1 MCVPGS
7 GTARDTAVSLWGS
20 WLGRLVVATLV
31 LLAGASPL
39 AAQEPPPGDGLQL
52 TVVPLYD
59 GNYQPG
65 AWLPLR
71 VTLQNNGT
79 TRTVQV
85 VAQPDASP
93 ALQALTVE
101 LTTGETRT
109 LPFYVSLER
118 PTRTLNVRVLPEATS
133 DDAAAPLLASARVEL
148 RPRLEERLV
157 ALVSDTPYTLPLLRR
172 QDVTQYPLNAVYLAP
187 ADLPA
192 DVQGY
197 SSLTAL
203 LLHDIAAL
211 QLDGAQQQALL
222 AWVANGGHLLVG
234 GGAVNRTLLNGLPTT
249 LQPAALGATTDL
261 DSVWFGIF
269 TAAEPPPTLTI
280 DGNRLVPAT
289 DARVYGGIGVAPL
302 WVWRDISDGRVTL
315 LAFNPQDPD
324 LEAWATA
331 PLLWDGLL
339 LPPSPRVLS
348 SGISATADPL
358 RLAGLGQ
365 AASSL
370 PSDELPAALPLYGVL
385 VAYLLIVGPVTLY
398 ALRRIDRQPLAWGVL
413 LGTAIVAAAVGFWV
427 ADRSRGAQRA
437 TTHATLIEQ
446 VSTDIA
452 RARGGQA
459 VLLPE
464 SEQFTVA
471 VSSTTFAAPLTAA
484 VVSGAQTTAITGAGG
499 VYGQQG
505 DPLLLTVPRWQGAG
519 IVTDGIAAREAPT
532 ATLTVGANGGTV
544 AVTNPLDV
552 PLSEA
557 FVLAGGQLVVLGDIA
572 AGEQATAAWEPRSER
587 IGLADVVRAADP
599 SVQQGLRT
607 ARGLMREGLLR
618 AALDRTQDTVAREPL
633 LLAWLPAHDTGAP
646 WDIANATRLAQTL
659 LVVPVTT
666 VLQGQASVPP
676 ALLAPELEVGQLLCT
691 AGDVLGVNVNGTSD
705 VFAYAVP
712 SSLAAVEV
720 SELQVGWEATQAAP
734 APGLQFELFNWE
746 TGEWSPPITFEP
758 TLAPLPITAPD
769 RFVRRGRVV
778 LRASNSDPQTFL
790 SGCIALEID
799 ITGSM
804 P

>member
-1 MCVPGS
+1 MG
-7 GTARDTAVSLWGS
+7 RN
-20 WLGRLVVATLV
+20 WLGWAALWMLL
-31 LLAGASPL
+31 LLAGGSPL
-39 AAQEPPPGDGLQL
+39 VAQEPPPGDRLEL
-52 TVVPLYD
+52 TVAPLYD

-65 AWLPLR
+65 AWVPLQ
-71 VTLQNNGT
+71 VTLTNGGA

-85 VAQPDASP
+85 VAQPDGSP
-93 ALQALTVE
+93 ALQAMTVE
-101 LTTGETRT
+101 LTQGETRT
-109 LPFYVSLER
+109 LPFYVYLER
-118 PTRTLNVRVLPEATS
+118 PTRTLNVRALPET
-133 DDAAAPLLASARVEL
+133 DTDNMAAPLLASARLEL

-157 ALVSDTPYTLPLLRR
+157 ALVSDTPYTLTLLRR
-172 QDVTQYPLNAVYLAP
+172 QDVTQYPINAFALDP

-211 QLDGAQQQALL
+211 QLDSAQQRALL

-234 GGAVNRTLLNGLPTT
+234 GGAVNRTLFNGLPPT

-261 DSVWFGIF
+261 DTAWFGIF
-269 TAAEPPPTLTI
+269 TASEPPTMQTL

-289 DARVYGGIGVAPL
+289 DARVYGGSGVAPL
-302 WVWRDISDGRVTL
+302 WVWRDIGDGRVTL

-324 LEAWATA
+324 LAAWAAA

-339 LPPSPRVLS
+339 LPPSPRVLN

-370 PSDELPAALPLYGVL
+370 PPGELPTALPLYGVL

-413 LGTAIVAAAVGFWV
+413 LGTAVVAAAVGFWV
-427 ADRSRGAQRA
+427 ADSSRGAQRA
-437 TTHATLIEQ
+437 TTHATLIEH
-446 VSTDIA
+446 VHADVA
-452 RARGGQA
+452 RVRSGQA
-459 VLLPE
+459 VLLPAP
-464 SEQFTVA
+464 EQFELPLSA
-471 VSSTTFAAPLTAA
+471 TTFAVPLTAA
-484 VVSGAQTTAITGAGG
+484 VVSGAQTTAITGASG

-505 DPLLLTVPRWQGAG
+505 DPLLLTIPRWQGAG
-519 IVTDGIAAREAPT
+519 IVTDEIADHAAFA
-532 ATLTVGANGGTV
+532 ATLTVRADSSTV

-552 PLSEA
+552 PLTDA
-557 FVLAGGQLVVLGDIA
+557 FVLAGGQLLVLGDIA
-572 AGEQATAAWEPRSER
+572 PGEQATAAWEPRGER
-587 IGLADVVRAADP
+587 IGLADVVQAADP

-618 AALDRTQDTVAREPL
+618 AALDRTQNIVAREPL
-633 LLAWLPAHDTGAP
+633 LLAWVPAHATGVA
-646 WDIANATRLAQTL
+646 WEVANATRLEQTL
-659 LVVPVTT
+659 LVVPVATA
-666 VLQGQASVPP
+666 LQGQARVPP
-676 ALLAPELEVGQLLCT
+676 ALLAPEQVVGRLLCT
-691 AGDVLGVNVNGTSD
+691 AGDVLGVNVDGTSD
-705 VFAYAVP
+705 VLAYVAP
-712 SSLAAVEV
+712 SSLAALEV
-720 SELQVGWEATQAAP
+720 DALAVGWAATQTAP
-734 APGLQFELFNWE
+734 PPGLQFELFNWE

-758 TLAPLPITAPD
+758 TLEPLPITRPD
-769 RFVRRGRVV
+769 RFVQRGRVL
-778 LRASNSDPQTFL
+778 LRASNSDPQAFI